1 VQIGKGD
8 ATLINFGRE
17 HRNRHSVRQPFAEI
31 EAPVTTPLKPADA
44 TSAEIPLGRGRL
56 QGKVI
61 LVCGAGCVG
70 QGWGNGKATSVA
82 YAQEGATVIAVDKEK
97 SAADA
102 TVAIIEALG
111 GRAWSFTADVTASV
125 GVKAA
130 VDAALQAEGR
140 IDVLHNNVGTTIMG
154 GPVELSEQD
163 WQTVLDVNLKS
174 AYLTCKHVLP
184 GMIERGKGAIINT
197 SSVAAIRYVGYPYSA
212 YYAAK
217 AGVNQFTVGLA
228 LQYARQ
234 GIRVNAIMPGL
245 MNTPLIYQQIS
256 GQYADAEE
264 MARARD
270 EATPMGRMGT
280 AWDVAAA
287 AVFLA
292 SDEARYITGV
302 CLPVDGGLTC
312 RAA

>member
-1 VQIGKGD
+1 M
-8 ATLINFGRE
+8 
-17 HRNRHSVRQPFAEI
+17 S
-31 EAPVTTPLKPADA
+31 TPLKPAAA
-44 TSAEIPLGRGRL
+44 TSTEIPVGRNRL
-56 QGKVI
+56 EGKVV
-61 LVCGAGCVG
+61 LVFGAGSVG
-70 QGWGNGKATSVA
+70 EGWGNGKATSVA
-82 YAQEGATVIAVDKEK
+82 YAREGATVIAVDREK

-102 TVAIIEALG
+102 TATIIDGLG
-111 GRAWSFTADVTASV
+111 GRSRSLAADVTDSASV
-125 GVKAA
+125 KAVVDEVVKT
-130 VDAALQAEGR
+130 EGR

-163 WQTVLDVNLKS
+163 WRTVLDVNLTS

-184 GMIERGKGAIINT
+184 GMLARGKGAIINI
-197 SSVAAIRYVGYPYSA
+197 SSIAAIRYTGYPYSA

-256 GQYADAEE
+256 GQYADAEA
-264 MARARD
+264 MARARH

-280 AWDVAAA
+280 GWDIAAA

-292 SDEARYITGV
+292 SDEANYITGV

-312 RAA
+312 KAA

>member
-1 VQIGKGD
+1 MPSQ
-8 ATLINFGRE
+8 
-17 HRNRHSVRQPFAEI
+17 
-31 EAPVTTPLKPADA
+31 LKPAEA
-44 TSAEIPLGRGRL
+44 GSPEIPVGRNRL
-56 QGKVI
+56 AGKVA
-61 LVCGAGCVG
+61 LVFGAGSVG
-70 QGWGNGKATSVA
+70 EGWGNGKATSVA
-82 YAQEGATVIAVDKEK
+82 YALEGATVIAVDREK
-97 SAADA
+97 AAADA
-102 TVAIIEALG
+102 TAAIIEMLG
-111 GRAWSFTADVTASV
+111 GQARSLAADVTDSAS
-125 GVKAA
+125 VKAA
-130 VDAALQAEGR
+130 VDAVMSEHGR

-154 GPVELSEQD
+154 GPVELTEED
-163 WQTVLDVNLKS
+163 WHTVLDVNLTS
-174 AYLTCKHVLP
+174 AFLTCKHVLP
-184 GMIERGKGAIINT
+184 GMLARGKGAIINI
-197 SSVAAIRYVGYPYSA
+197 SSIAAIRFTGYPYAA

-256 GQYADAEE
+256 GQYADAEA
-264 MARARD
+264 MARARH

-280 AWDVAAA
+280 GWDIAAA

-292 SDEARYITGV
+292 SDEANYITGV

>member
-1 VQIGKGD
+1 M
-8 ATLINFGRE
+8 
-17 HRNRHSVRQPFAEI
+17 S
-31 EAPVTTPLKPADA
+31 TPLKRADA
-44 TSAEIPLGRGRL
+44 TSSEIPVGRNRL
-56 QGKVI
+56 EGKVV
-61 LVCGAGCVG
+61 LVFGAGSVG
-70 QGWGNGKATSVA
+70 EGWGNGKATSVA
-82 YAQEGATVIAVDKEK
+82 YAREGATVIAVDRDK

-102 TVAIIEALG
+102 TASIVDALG
-111 GRAWSFTADVTASV
+111 GRARSLEADVTDSASV
-125 GVKAA
+125 KAV
-130 VDAALQAEGR
+130 VDEVIKSEGQ

-154 GPVELSEQD
+154 GPVELSESD
-163 WQTVLDVNLKS
+163 WRTVLDVNLTS

-184 GMIERGKGAIINT
+184 GMLARGKGAIINI
-197 SSVAAIRYVGYPYSA
+197 SSIAAIRYTGYPYSA

-256 GQYADAEE
+256 GQYSDAEA
-264 MARARD
+264 MARARH

-280 AWDVAAA
+280 GWDIAAA

-292 SDEARYITGV
+292 SDEASYITGV

-312 RAA
+312 KAA

>member
-1 VQIGKGD
+1 M
-8 ATLINFGRE
+8 
-17 HRNRHSVRQPFAEI
+17 S
-31 EAPVTTPLKPADA
+31 TPLKRADA
-44 TSAEIPLGRGRL
+44 TSSEIPVGRNRL
-56 QGKVI
+56 EGKVV
-61 LVCGAGCVG
+61 LVFGAGSVG
-70 QGWGNGKATSVA
+70 EGWGNGKATSVA
-82 YAQEGATVIAVDKEK
+82 YAREGATVIAVDREK

-102 TVAIIEALG
+102 TASIVDALG
-111 GRAWSFTADVTASV
+111 GRARSFEADVTDSASV
-125 GVKAA
+125 KA
-130 VDAALQAEGR
+130 VVEEVIKAEGH

-154 GPVELSEQD
+154 GPVELSESD
-163 WQTVLDVNLKS
+163 WRTVLDVNLTS

-184 GMIERGKGAIINT
+184 GMLARGKGAIINI
-197 SSVAAIRYVGYPYSA
+197 SSIAAIRYTGYPYSA

-256 GQYADAEE
+256 GQYSDAEA
-264 MARARD
+264 MARARH

-280 AWDVAAA
+280 GWDIAAA

-292 SDEARYITGV
+292 SDEANYITGV

-312 RAA
+312 KAA